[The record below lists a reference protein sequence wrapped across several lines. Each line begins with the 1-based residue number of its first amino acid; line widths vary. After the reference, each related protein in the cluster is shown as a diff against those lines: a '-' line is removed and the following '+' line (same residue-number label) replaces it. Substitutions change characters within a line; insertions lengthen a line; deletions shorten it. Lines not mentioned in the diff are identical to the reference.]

1 MPSFWENLRFGG
13 GRPGQPGQAYDE
25 IGGAD
30 SQDMFLYV
38 SHPLPNAGTSF
49 PSIIVIQEAFGVN
62 RHIQKVCDRYAA
74 EGYVAIAPA
83 LFHREH
89 PNPQLGYGDE
99 DAPARTRYMGALLD
113 DDIVDDIDQVIRWTQ
128 GNQFRR
134 TNGRGVGIVGFCV
147 GGRIAYLAA
156 TSCADLHAAVC
167 YYPGRILLP
176 FGDGPAPID
185 KTSKITIPIMG
196 NFGGQDQNPSPEDV
210 ATLEAKLKEAGVSY
224 DFKSYPDAGHGFNCD
239 ERGSYN
245 QAAAEDAQARSVAFF
260 RQHIDSITDAP
271 IRAASDQYA

>member
-13 GRPGQPGQAYDE
+13 GRPGQPGQGYDDA
-25 IGGAD
+25 GGAD

-38 SHPLPNAGTSF
+38 SHPLPSVGTNF

-113 DDIVDDIDQVIRWTQ
+113 DDIVEDIDQVIRWTQ

-167 YYPGRILLP
+167 YYPGRVLLP

-185 KTSKITIPIMG
+185 KTSNITIPIMG

-245 QAAAEDAQARSVAFF
+245 QAAAEDAQARSAAFF
-260 RQHIDSITDAP
+260 HQHIDGITDAP